1 MTLFLGKKPAVP
13 NPHDFAFAAY
23 REPRAAI
30 VVPRTFGHYQLVPN
44 FGMLGN
50 DRAGDCVWAG
60 ADHETMIWLA
70 THGVGVQFTDAAALS
85 DYSAVT
91 GYNAADPNSDQGTDV
106 HEALSYRRH
115 VGVVDSAGVRHK
127 LGAFVELEPGNYEHL
142 IEATYLFGAVGIGFE
157 FPESAMAQFDA
168 GKPWSVVTGSKID
181 GGHYVPVVGRAGSYI
196 DVVTWGKVQRMTRT
210 FYERYCDEA
219 YALLSPEYLHRGRS
233 PEGFDLKALTADLAS
248 LKK

>member
-1 MTLFLGKKPAVP
+1 MELKLGKKPATP

-23 REPRAAI
+23 RAPELAI
-30 VVPRTFGHYQLVPN
+30 KVPRSFGHYHLVPN

-60 ADHETMIWLA
+60 GDHETMIWLA
-70 THGVGVQFTDAAALS
+70 SHGVFVEFTDANALG

-91 GYNAADPNSDQGTDV
+91 GYNAADPNSDQGTNV
-106 HEALSYRRH
+106 HDALSYRRH
-115 VGVVDSAGVRHK
+115 VGLIDAHGARHK

-142 IEATYLFGAVGIGFE
+142 IEAAYLFGAVGIGFE
-157 FPESAMAQFDA
+157 FPETAMAQFDA
-168 GKPWSVVTGSKID
+168 GKPWTVVKGATVD

-196 DVVTWGKVQRMTRT
+196 DVVTWGKVQRMTRK
-210 FYERYCDEA
+210 FYETYCDEA
-219 YALLSPEYLHRGRS
+219 YALLSPEYLDKHKS
-233 PEGFDLKALTADLAS
+233 PEGFDLAHLTADLAR